1 MLFEEEQY
9 KSLFFFFF
17 CKEVRGPGRLI
28 MDKLRLF
35 NPCWSQGG
43 DLRKIK
49 RAVFQVCDAQTR
61 ASGMD
66 YDTVPREGGCVS
78 LDSCG

>member
-1 MLFEEEQY
+1 
-9 KSLFFFFF
+9 
-17 CKEVRGPGRLI
+17 